1 MEGSADLRKRWRS
14 TVARLGAVPSGSDP
28 VLRLLVG
35 RYSEPHRRY
44 HTLHHVADV
53 LEHVDELI
61 TAGEPVVD
69 PVAVE
74 LAAWFHDA
82 IYQPGGP
89 DNEARSAQLA
99 TEALSGLG
107 LDTSRVERVADLV
120 LATARHVPDGPD
132 AAVLCD
138 ADLAVL
144 GRDRE
149 GYLRYARQ
157 IRSEWSHLDDARYRR
172 GRIAVLRGFLERP
185 LPYHTRSMRSRRGA
199 ALAENIRDEIDRL
212 SDDARP
218 VDAVLHDVA
227 V

>member
-1 MEGSADLRKRWRS
+1 MEGPPDLRKRWRS
-14 TVARLGAVPSGSDP
+14 LVARLGAVPGGTDP
-28 VLRLLVG
+28 ILSVLVG

-53 LEHVDELI
+53 LAQVDWLVA
-61 TAGEPVVD
+61 AGERVED
-69 PVAVE
+69 PEAVE

-82 IYQPGGP
+82 VYQPGAP
-89 DNEARSAQLA
+89 DNEAQSAQLA
-99 TEALSGLG
+99 TEALGGMGLA
-107 LDTSRVERVADLV
+107 SPRVERVASLV

-132 AAVLCD
+132 AAALCD

-157 IRSEWSHLDDARYRR
+157 IRSEWSHLDDARYRK
-172 GRIAVLRGFLERP
+172 GRTAVLRGFLERP
-185 LPYHTRSMRSRRGA
+185 LPYYTRTMRDERGA
-199 ALAENIRDEIDRL
+199 LLAGNVRDEIERL

-218 VDAVLHDVA
+218 VDAALHDA
-227 V
+227 AA